1 MHSDGP
7 SVSDS
12 TVGKSD
18 WVIYRR
24 LLSYVGRYWV
34 LLIFAFV
41 GFVTA
46 AAAEG
51 YFVTLFGNLIDNW
64 DDAQVRAAATIP
76 LMMALVTVARAVGAI
91 VGEAAMSRVSF
102 GVVYDLREQLFGHI
116 LKSPS
121 SYFDK
126 ANQGHIV
133 SQITFTVTQLRD
145 TGTDALRALIQ
156 DGLKVIAY
164 LVFLFL
170 IDWRLTLLFI
180 AMAPVLGLIVVFAS
194 NRFRRIS
201 RRIQHSMGDVTHV
214 VSEVANGYREVKI
227 FGGQQQEEDRF
238 LRASKV
244 NRQQNMKMVITKV
257 FSSQTNETIIALG
270 LCGLIVVLYSPEF
283 GVQLSSGKAVEF
295 LVLAGMLGRPI
306 RKLSEINAKLQ
317 RGFAAAED
325 IFQQLDSGIESN
337 EGEFELERAQGQ
349 VAIED
354 VSYCYT
360 PDGPDVLRNVQL
372 NIAPGQTVALVGR
385 SGSGKS
391 TLASLL
397 PRFYDV
403 QRGRITL
410 DGTDIQAYELSNLR
424 QHISFVSQQ
433 VTLFNDSLRNNIAY
447 GDMSQVSDEAIR
459 QALRRSYADEFV
471 NQLPDGLD
479 TLVGDDGVLLSGGQ
493 RQRIAIARALLKDA
507 PVLIM
512 DEATSALDNESEKYI
527 QAALQEVMI
536 GRTTLVIAHRL
547 STVESA
553 DKIVV
558 MDKGQIVE
566 QGTHRELLE
575 RQGLYADL
583 YNAQFQ
589 DEPEQ
594 SEELAPAKAVMSGVG
609 LPAQIRPGNF
619 LGQSAS
625 AFTRAWYSGAFWVK
639 TLLPLSWLYGWLS
652 RRRAQAQRR
661 ANQFSEDT
669 DKARLPV
676 LVVGNITVGGTGK
689 TPVVAAMVTFLRN
702 QGFNPG
708 VVSRGYKGGLSRQ
721 GALIPMGG
729 SAALYSDEGV
739 MLRQKLQCPVAI
751 AAERLRGIDLL
762 QQAGCDIVVAD
773 DGLQHYAMER
783 DVEIA
788 VVDAARGIG
797 NGLLLPAGPLREP
810 LARLQEVDFVISNGG
825 AAGLVAK
832 EYVSANLPVEFR
844 RLSDDQCIPVA
855 TFFEQYPWV
864 RALCGI
870 GNPDRFLR
878 SLTDLGV
885 SVEPHI
891 YPDHHGYTGDE
902 LNFADGSP
910 IVCTEKDAVKLSAL
924 DIDLTHVW
932 ALDIATQFD
941 DDFQQDLQQR
951 LESLNIR
958 PKSIL
963 ASGAPVEP
971 VESME
976 QGA

>member
-1 MHSDGP
+1 MQSDEP

-12 TVGKSD
+12 TVGESD

-24 LLSYVGRYWV
+24 LLSYVGRYWG

-41 GFVTA
+41 GFVVA

-64 DDAQVRAAATIP
+64 DDAKVRAAATIP

-116 LKSPS
+116 LQSPS
-121 SYFDK
+121 SYFDN

-170 IDWRLTLLFI
+170 IDWRLTLIFI
-180 AMAPVLGLIVVFAS
+180 AMTPVLGLIVVFAS

-257 FSSQTNETIIALG
+257 LSSQTNETIISLG

-337 EGEFELERAQGQ
+337 VGEFAPERAQGE

-354 VSYCYT
+354 VSYCYS
-360 PDGPDVLRNVQL
+360 PDGPDVLRNIQL
-372 NIAPGQTVALVGR
+372 SIAPGQTVALVGR

-410 DGTDIQAYELSNLR
+410 DGTDIQSYELSNLR

-447 GDMSQVSDEAIR
+447 GDMAEVSDEAIQ

-507 PVLIM
+507 PVLI
-512 DEATSALDNESEKYI
+512 
-527 QAALQEVMI
+527 
-536 GRTTLVIAHRL
+536 
-547 STVESA
+547 
-553 DKIVV
+553 
-558 MDKGQIVE
+558 
-566 QGTHRELLE
+566 
-575 RQGLYADL
+575 
-583 YNAQFQ
+583 
-589 DEPEQ
+589 
-594 SEELAPAKAVMSGVG
+594 
-609 LPAQIRPGNF
+609 
-619 LGQSAS
+619 
-625 AFTRAWYSGAFWVK
+625 
-639 TLLPLSWLYGWLS
+639 
-652 RRRAQAQRR
+652 
-661 ANQFSEDT
+661 
-669 DKARLPV
+669 
-676 LVVGNITVGGTGK
+676 
-689 TPVVAAMVTFLRN
+689 
-702 QGFNPG
+702 
-708 VVSRGYKGGLSRQ
+708 
-721 GALIPMGG
+721 
-729 SAALYSDEGV
+729 
-739 MLRQKLQCPVAI
+739 
-751 AAERLRGIDLL
+751 
-762 QQAGCDIVVAD
+762 
-773 DGLQHYAMER
+773 
-783 DVEIA
+783 
-788 VVDAARGIG
+788 
-797 NGLLLPAGPLREP
+797 
-810 LARLQEVDFVISNGG
+810 
-825 AAGLVAK
+825 
-832 EYVSANLPVEFR
+832 
-844 RLSDDQCIPVA
+844 
-855 TFFEQYPWV
+855 
-864 RALCGI
+864 
-870 GNPDRFLR
+870 
-878 SLTDLGV
+878 
-885 SVEPHI
+885 
-891 YPDHHGYTGDE
+891 
-902 LNFADGSP
+902 
-910 IVCTEKDAVKLSAL
+910 
-924 DIDLTHVW
+924 
-932 ALDIATQFD
+932 
-941 DDFQQDLQQR
+941 
-951 LESLNIR
+951 
-958 PKSIL
+958 
-963 ASGAPVEP
+963 
-971 VESME
+971 
-976 QGA
+976 